1 MPFHVAPLNRR
12 RFLLGSAG
20 FAAGL
25 LLPRPAG
32 AKDQDPDRWAL
43 LSDPHTPADPEQ
55 MSRGN
60 KMAEN
65 LRRVAAEVTAL
76 DRLPTGVLLNGD
88 CAYGN
93 GEPGE
98 YVIFAGLMKPFTAAG
113 IPFHVTLGNHDHREN
128 LRAGMIGAGGGKGP
142 LESKQVGIVAGSRV
156 NWFLLD
162 SLESLSVGK
171 LGDEQRKWLADA
183 LDARKDRPAV
193 VMVHHNPALPGPDG
207 KVAGLT
213 DTQELYD
220 LLTPRKHVKALIFGH
235 THHWELQQREGLHLI
250 NLPAIAYPFRAGDPT
265 GWVDCKLTAQG
276 ASLELRA
283 LDSTHPAHGKV
294 TQLKWRV
301 GCWG

>member
-1 MPFHVAPLNRR
+1 MPFHVAPHNRR
-12 RFLLGSAG
+12 RFLLGTAG

-25 LLPRPAG
+25 LLPRSAG
-32 AKDQDPDRWAL
+32 AKDADPDRWAL

-55 MSRGN
+55 VARGN

-93 GEPGE
+93 GVPGE
-98 YVIFAGLMKPFTAAG
+98 YATFAGLMKPFSAAG

-142 LESKQVGIVAGSRV
+142 LESKRVGIVAGSRV

-183 LDARKDRPAV
+183 LDARKERPAL

-207 KVAGLT
+207 KVGGGLT
-213 DTQELYD
+213 DTQELLD

-250 NLPAIAYPFRAGDPT
+250 NLPAIAYPFRNGDPT

-283 LDSTHPAHGKV
+283 LDATHPAHGKV
-294 TQLKWRV
+294 TQLKWRE
-301 GCWG
+301 G